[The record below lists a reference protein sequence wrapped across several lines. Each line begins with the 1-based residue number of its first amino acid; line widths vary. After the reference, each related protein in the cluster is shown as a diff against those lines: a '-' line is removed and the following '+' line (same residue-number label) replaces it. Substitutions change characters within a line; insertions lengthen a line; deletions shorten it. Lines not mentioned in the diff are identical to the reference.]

1 MQYMYRP
8 TNTCSKE
15 IYFSVDDDHT
25 VHNVRFV
32 GGCDGNLKAL
42 MKLFEGMKAE
52 DIIAKMQGITCSKKN
67 TSCPDQFSLA
77 LKALLERNTK

>member
-8 TNTCSKE
+8 INTCSKE

-25 VHNVRFV
+25 VHDVRFI

-42 MKLFEGMKAE
+42 MNLFEGMKAE
-52 DIIAKMQGITCSKKN
+52 DIIAKTQGITCGKKA
-67 TSCPDQFSLA
+67 TSCPDQFALA
-77 LKALLERNTK
+77 LKAVLDRNVQ